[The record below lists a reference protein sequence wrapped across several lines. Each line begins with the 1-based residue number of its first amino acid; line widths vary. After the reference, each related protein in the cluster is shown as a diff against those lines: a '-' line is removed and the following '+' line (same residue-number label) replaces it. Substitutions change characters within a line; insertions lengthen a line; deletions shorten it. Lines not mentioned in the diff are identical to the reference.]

1 MKPIPMR
8 TKTTLAGGA
17 LVLAS
22 VAGTAVIAAPASA
35 ADAAPAAV
43 ACHDGVDPS
52 LFSGTA
58 QTPSATVLFGRTIQ
72 LRYNTNHCVWGRI
85 LTGSV
90 GDQIWVDRSLDGG
103 NTWQSKRASATI
115 TSGTS
120 AYTFALN
127 DLGVLSRACGKA
139 GNRPDI
145 ACTSWY

>member
-1 MKPIPMR
+1 MHTKR
-8 TKTTLAGGA
+8 TLVGGA

-22 VAGTAVIAAPASA
+22 LAGTAAIATPASA
-35 ADAAPAAV
+35 AEALPAAV

-58 QTPSATVLFGRTIQ
+58 QTPRATILFGRTIQ

-85 LTGSV
+85 LNGSV
-90 GDQIWVDRSLDGG
+90 GDQVWVDRSLDLGS
-103 NTWQSKRASATI
+103 TWQSKRASATI

-127 DLGVLSRACGKA
+127 DLGVVSRACGKA

-145 ACTSWY
+145 ACTDWY